1 VARGAT
7 VFLCFVW
14 QAGRRRN
21 RRRGQVQQVQ
31 KLTHA
36 GPSDWKP
43 TAAPMPVPGPDK
55 VAFPAPRITIGASR
69 WRSVFRWSFYLVR
82 VAPIGVA
89 AETLMNI
96 ALSLLV
102 LYNLQLVAVILSLYH
117 TSGPS
122 STGSAGSLSFISY
135 LLTQTSKAAAI
146 IFAIITF
153 IIFMLTYAVR
163 VLTAWVDN
171 AMVARLRQDI
181 HDKLLTLDA
190 AFLQKFDA
198 GRGTLLITTFVMVAQ
213 SMLAEIATGPPVRLV
228 SMAGALYFLSFNMRT
243 LQQQDNVIEAIF
255 LVGMIGLPIIGWF
268 LAVRLRSSFAR
279 ARDSQAGLAD
289 EFMNSLYRP
298 SEIQLMGAVP
308 QRSRVFGG
316 RIRTQ
321 ARDQVAAAARR
332 ELANDFQST
341 MSGLLQ
347 SAILVYGA
355 FAAAGSSSPAA
366 AGAIFG
372 LYAFVPMAIVPIQNV
387 LQVVAG
393 FTSSWPQTEA
403 VLDLLEAKTELGGS
417 DGSVELSTDDQ
428 SITFKDVT
436 FAYAP
441 ELPKILDGVSHTFS
455 RGKVTAVAARFGA
468 GKSTVLNL
476 IARLRQPQ
484 AGSIIIGDKNLNE
497 IKLENLRVKLVKVSQ
512 FPLFI
517 SDTARE
523 NFRLAK
529 ADATDAEIEAV
540 CRRTGFWDVLV
551 KETPAGAH
559 PLDYAVSRQDDI
571 GLTGGQRRVFA
582 VTRALL
588 LRPAV
593 LLLDEPT
600 TGVDPIGR
608 IQIYDT
614 LVKACAGL
622 TVIVADQDMNF
633 LTHFADEVCCL
644 ENGKFVDVGSPAALM
659 KRPSLFSQL
668 SNASQR

>member
-1 VARGAT
+1 V
-7 VFLCFVW
+7 
-14 QAGRRRN
+14 QHGR
-21 RRRGQVQQVQ
+21 

-36 GPSDWKP
+36 GPWGWKP

-55 VAFPAPRITIGASR
+55 AAFPAPRITIGAIR

-117 TSGPS
+117 TTGPS
-122 STGSAGSLSFISY
+122 STGSAGSPSFISY
-135 LLTQTSKAAAI
+135 LLPQTSKAAAI
-146 IFAIITF
+146 LFFIITF
-153 IIFMLTYAVR
+153 IIFLLTYAVR

-198 GRGTLLITTFVMVAQ
+198 GRATLLITTFVMVAQ
-213 SMLAEIATGPPVRLV
+213 SMLAEIAAGPPVRLV
-228 SMAGALYFLSFNMRT
+228 SMAGALYFLVFNMRT

-279 ARDSQAGLAD
+279 ARDSQARLAD

-308 QRSRVFGG
+308 QRSRVFVA
-316 RIRTQ
+316 RIRAQ

-417 DGSVELSTDDQ
+417 DGSVELSTDDR

-441 ELPKILDGVSHTFS
+441 ELPKILDGVSHTFPQ
-455 RGKVTAVAARFGA
+455 GKVTAVAARFGA

-484 AGSIIIGDKNLNE
+484 VGSIIIGDKNLNE
-497 IKLENLRVKLVKVSQ
+497 IKLENLRARLVKVSQ

-540 CRRTGFWDVLV
+540 CRRTGLWDVLV

-588 LRPAV
+588 LRPTV

-622 TVIVADQDMNF
+622 TVIVVDQDTNF

-644 ENGKFVDVGSPAALM
+644 ENGKFVDVGSPAALV
-659 KRPSLFSQL
+659 KRPCLFSQL
-668 SNASQR
+668 SDASQR

>member
-1 VARGAT
+1 VTAPSAARPEAPPTDSLG
-7 VFLCFVW
+7 
-14 QAGRRRN
+14 G
-21 RRRGQVQQVQ
+21 
-31 KLTHA
+31 
-36 GPSDWKP
+36 DP
-43 TAAPMPVPGPDK
+43 TAARTRVPGPNEA
-55 VAFPAPRITIGASR
+55 AFPAPRVKTGAIR

-82 VAPIGVA
+82 VAPLGVA

-96 ALSLLV
+96 ALGLLV
-102 LYNLQLVAVILSLYH
+102 LYNLQLVAVILSFYH
-117 TSGPS
+117 ASGPS
-122 STGSAGSLSFISY
+122 PTGSAGSPGFISY
-135 LLTQTSKAAAI
+135 LLPQTSRAAAI
-146 IFAIITF
+146 IFAIITV
-153 IIFMLTYAVR
+153 IIFLLTYAVR

-171 AMVARLRQDI
+171 AMIARLRQDI

-198 GRGTLLITTFVMVAQ
+198 GRATLLITTFVMVAQ
-213 SMLAEIATGPPVRLV
+213 SILVEIATGPIVRLT
-228 SMAGALYFLSFNMRT
+228 SMAGALYFLIFNMRT
-243 LQQQDNVIEAIF
+243 LQQQHQDNVMEAIF

-268 LAVRLRSSFAR
+268 LAIRLRSSFAR
-279 ARDSQAGLAD
+279 ARDSQALLAD

-308 QRSRVFGG
+308 QRSRVFVG
-316 RIRTQ
+316 RVRAQ

-355 FAAAGSSSPAA
+355 FAATGSSSPAA

-387 LQVVAG
+387 LQVAAG
-393 FTSSWPQTEA
+393 FTASWPQTEA
-403 VLDLLEAKTELGGS
+403 VLDLLEAKAELEGR
-417 DGSVELSTDDQ
+417 DGSIELSIDDQ
-428 SITFKDVT
+428 SVTLNDVT
-436 FAYAP
+436 FSYAP
-441 ELPKILDGVSHTFS
+441 DLPKILDGVSHVFPP
-455 RGKVTAVAARFGA
+455 GKITAVVARFGT

-484 AGSIIIGDKNLNE
+484 AGTIMIGEKHLNE
-497 IKLENLRVKLVKVSQ
+497 IRLENLRNKLVKVSQ

-540 CRRTGFWDVLV
+540 CRQTGFWNVLV
-551 KETPAGAH
+551 KETPPGAH
-559 PLDYAVSRQDDI
+559 PLDYLVSRQDDI
-571 GLTGGQRRVFA
+571 GLTGGQRRMFA

-588 LRPAV
+588 LKPTV

-608 IQIYDT
+608 IGIHDT
-614 LVKACAGL
+614 LAKACAGL
-622 TVIVADQDMNF
+622 TVIVVDMDMHF

-644 ENGKFVDVGSPAALM
+644 ENGKFVDVDSPAALV
-659 KRPSLFSQL
+659 KRPCLFTQL
-668 SNASQR
+668 SDASQG